1 MFLKI
6 GTVVA
11 IIGVLLS
18 LILSLIQ
25 QAMFL
30 VGLRSQMSFTIS
42 RIISIAGSFVFDISL
57 LVFLV
62 AFLLSLKAAPRT
74 A

>member
-6 GTVVA
+6 GTIVA
-11 IIGVLLS
+11 IIGVALS

-25 QAMFL
+25 QATFL
-30 VGLRSQMSFTIS
+30 IGLRSQMAFMI
-42 RIISIAGSFVFDISL
+42 RGWISIVESFVFDISL

-62 AFLLSLKAAPRT
+62 AFLLSLKSAPR
-74 A
+74 AA